1 MKQKVF
7 RLLADLRFSIFIL
20 LLISCCSIVGT
31 VIEQDQS
38 IETYKMNYPLTNP
51 VFGFLS
57 WDRIL
62 QFGFDHVYKTWWF
75 LMLIFLFGLSLIL
88 CSFLQQLPSLKIAR
102 RCQFF
107 RTTEQFYRL
116 KISTIL
122 NNFSL
127 NKILSR
133 LKNKKYSIFQ
143 QKNIVYCYK
152 GLTGRIAPIIVH
164 FSMILV
170 LLGTIIGSLFGFKA
184 QEIVPKT
191 ENFHI
196 QNIVT
201 NGPLTVVPKTAARI
215 NDFWITYT
223 KKKTISQFY
232 SDVSILNSE
241 GNETER
247 KTIYVNY
254 PLIYKGIYFYQ
265 TDWNLIGLRLQN
277 SNGQII
283 EYPLINILNN
293 QEKVWL
299 TWIAN
304 NKLSTDGII
313 LIIDNLEGY
322 CSIYNETGQFIGNI
336 ELNETINFK
345 QPLTLL
351 EIISSTGLQ
360 IKTDPGIPMIYSGFF
375 FLMISTLISYI
386 TYSQVW
392 MVQKNKKIFIGGNT
406 NRAIFEFEFIPAL
419 EETEETSRHR
429 PSDELTK

>member
-1 MKQKVF
+1 MKQKFF

-20 LLISCCSIVGT
+20 LLISFCSIIGT

-38 IETYKMNYPLTNP
+38 IEIYKMNYPLTNP
-51 VFGFLS
+51 IFGFLS
-57 WDRIL
+57 WDLIL
-62 QFGFDHVYKTWWF
+62 QLGLDHVYKTWWF
-75 LMLIFLFGLSLIL
+75 LTLIFLFGLSLIL

-277 SNGQII
+277 SNSQII

-299 TWIAN
+299 TWISN
-304 NKLSTDGII
+304 NQLSTDGII

-406 NRAIFEFEFIPAL
+406 NRAIFEFELEFFKFI
-419 EETEETSRHR
+419 
-429 PSDELTK
+429 K

>member
-232 SDVSILNSE
+232 SDVSILNSD

-392 MVQKNKKIFIGGNT
+392 MVQKNQKIFIGGNT
-406 NRAIFEFEFIPAL
+406 NRAIFEFELEFFKFI
-419 EETEETSRHR
+419 
-429 PSDELTK
+429 K